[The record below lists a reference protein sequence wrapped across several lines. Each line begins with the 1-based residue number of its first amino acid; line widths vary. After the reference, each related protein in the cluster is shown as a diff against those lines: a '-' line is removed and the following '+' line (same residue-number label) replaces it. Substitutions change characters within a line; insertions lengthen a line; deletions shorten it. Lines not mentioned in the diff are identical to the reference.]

1 MDTKEDIKEAI
12 KGLLPLK
19 VGKECKERLK
29 ETLKIKGTVTAA
41 QAIAASIIAKAIEGE
56 PKAIS
61 LICDL
66 CEREESSSEES
77 FKVDIKVVE

>member
-29 ETLKIKGTVTAA
+29 DTLKIKGSITAA
-41 QAIAASIIAKAIEGE
+41 QAIAASIITKAIEGE

-66 CEREESSSEES
+66 CADEVQAIESG
-77 FKVDIKVVE
+77 FNVDIRVVD